1 MDDISYML
9 NIFLGLSILGIFIK
23 YALSNI
29 TIGNESGAAFSSLIG
44 LGIVGMSMFGIL
56 VTVLKYYYDTNSCS
70 STYIFTSILQL
81 VIICSVLAL
90 LIYQNVIFYD
100 QINTNS
106 SSEYTTFS
114 SISTI
119 LTIMQLVL
127 VFYCLKS
134 QMTCL
139 DSNTD
144 ASASPSGQDDIRNL
158 GLVYLNA
165 IVTLLNYSAIGITY
179 IILKYFY
186 IC

>member
-9 NIFLGLSILGIFIK
+9 NIFLGLSILGMFIK

-70 STYIFTSILQL
+70 STYILTSILQL

-100 QINTNS
+100 QINNNS
-106 SSEYTTFS
+106 SSEYATFS
-114 SISTI
+114 SISSI
-119 LTIMQLVL
+119 LTIMQLIL

-134 QMTCL
+134 QMNCL
-139 DSNTD
+139 DPTSP
-144 ASASPSGQDDIRNL
+144 ASSTSAQDDIRNL
-158 GLVYLNA
+158 GLVYVNG
-165 IVTLLNYSAIGITY
+165 IVTLLNYSAIGITF